1 MRPKTCETA
10 VKRSMK
16 QSGRYGR
23 AVETACRRIAR
34 DRISYFLIAPFM
46 LIFLLFSVVPVLVSV
61 GISFTSFNLLESPLW
76 VGGDNYIRLF
86 LADSVF
92 LTAFKNTLLLAVV
105 IGPVGYI
112 ISLLFAWLINELPD
126 GLRVFFTF
134 LFYLPS
140 ISGNIYM
147 IWTVLFNGDIYGYLN
162 GLLYKLGVI
171 SEPVLWLKDPRYMMG
186 IVILVALWSSLGT
199 SFLAFIA
206 GFKGIDRQYYEAASV
221 DGITNMWQE
230 LWFITLPIMRPQ
242 MMFGAVM
249 SISSSFG
256 VGAICTALCGF
267 PSTDYAV
274 HTIMNH
280 LEDYGGQ
287 RFEMG
292 YACAIA
298 TVLFLLMILTNR
310 LVQTVIAKV
319 GE

>member
-1 MRPKTCETA
+1 
-10 VKRSMK
+10 
-16 QSGRYGR
+16 
-23 AVETACRRIAR
+23 
-34 DRISYFLIAPFM
+34 
-46 LIFLLFSVVPVLVSV
+46 
-61 GISFTSFNLLESPLW
+61 
-76 VGGDNYIRLF
+76 
-86 LADSVF
+86 
-92 LTAFKNTLLLAVV
+92 
-105 IGPVGYI
+105 
-112 ISLLFAWLINELPD
+112 
-126 GLRVFFTF
+126 
-134 LFYLPS
+134 
-140 ISGNIYM
+140 
-147 IWTVLFNGDIYGYLN
+147 
-162 GLLYKLGVI
+162 
-171 SEPVLWLKDPRYMMG
+171 
-186 IVILVALWSSLGT
+186 
-199 SFLAFIA
+199 
-206 GFKGIDRQYYEAASV
+206 
-221 DGITNMWQE
+221 
-230 LWFITLPIMRPQ
+230 